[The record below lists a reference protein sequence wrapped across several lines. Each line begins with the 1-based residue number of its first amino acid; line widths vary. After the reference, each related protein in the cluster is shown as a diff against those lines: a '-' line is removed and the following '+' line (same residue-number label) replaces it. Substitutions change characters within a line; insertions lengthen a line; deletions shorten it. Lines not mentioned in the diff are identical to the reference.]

1 MKRFIVL
8 FLLAYSTLY
17 AEIDEYKV
25 DLYFANGIMMQDT
38 ESQAQ
43 VKWEKQVDKL
53 LQKYPHLYKYITS
66 LPN

>member
-8 FLLAYSTLY
+8 FLLVYSTLY

-38 ESQAQ
+38 EAQAQ
-43 VKWEKQVDKL
+43 KKWEKRVC
-53 LQKYPHLYKYITS
+53 S
-66 LPN
+66 LPNSF